1 MMLPFPNFP
10 NLLPLFVSGPMAPYK
25 PITSHTRVVPL
36 SSKCLSSRP
45 SMLPKSNRYPDEMTL
60 VNTPCGEIRG
70 TTSSAGVRVFKGIRF
85 ASAKRFKPPTVVT
98 SWSEIYEANEIGPE
112 CPQIESQLRTLLNAD
127 NSGQSEDCL
136 FLNITAPSDSALKHP
151 VYVWI
156 HGGAF
161 TNVTPPLS
169 WNESQQLSIDG
180 NAVVVTIS
188 YRLGA
193 FGFLGDLNLGI
204 LDQIAALQWIQ
215 NNIESFGG
223 NPNNVTIFGQSAGGC
238 SVVALMASPLATNL
252 FAHAWA
258 MSPSLGQIRTKES
271 AAQGLEI
278 FLKAANAETLSQLET
293 YTTQEIL
300 QAQDKMMLD
309 IANWNQGFSPTAD
322 GTILPLDV
330 VSAAASNPVD
340 LVVGTTRDES
350 RIFNLLNPALNNL
363 DHDQAMDILR
373 TNHPERAEAIWS
385 LYNTCYPDYNPSQI
399 VAAVDTDTHFRLHM
413 WNMLKSRPTELTN
426 TWSYMF
432 TWASPLY
439 DGALGSSHGMDIPFI
454 FNNTLLPRVHIYTSD
469 DPTNGVLGAEMSRDL
484 LNLGLKGDPNWQPYD
499 QTKRA
504 TKIFNMPS
512 SIALS
517 YEQSTDNL
525 VYDFW
530 MNA

>member
-1 MMLPFPNFP
+1 
-10 NLLPLFVSGPMAPYK
+10 
-25 PITSHTRVVPL
+25 
-36 SSKCLSSRP
+36 
-45 SMLPKSNRYPDEMTL
+45 MLPKSNRYPDEMTL

-70 TTSSAGVRVFKGIRF
+70 TNSSAGVRVFKGIRF
-85 ASAKRFKPPTVVT
+85 ATAKRFTPPTVVT
-98 SWSEIYEANEIGPE
+98 SWSGIYEANEIGPE
-112 CPQIESQLRTLLNAD
+112 CPQIDSQLRTLLAAD

-136 FLNITAPSDSALKHP
+136 FLNITAPSDSTSERP

-169 WNESQQLSIDG
+169 WNESQQLSIEG

-204 LDQIAALQWIQ
+204 LDQIAALQWVQ

-238 SVVALMASPLATNL
+238 SVVALMASAPAENL

-271 AAQGLEI
+271 AAQGQEL

-330 VSAAASNPVD
+330 VSAAASNPVN
-340 LVVGTTRDES
+340 LVIGTTRDES
-350 RIFNLLNPALNNL
+350 RIFNMLNPALNNL
-363 DHDQAMDILR
+363 DQEQAMDVLR
-373 TNHPERAEAIWS
+373 TNHPQRADAIWS
-385 LYNTCYPDYNPSQI
+385 LYNTCYPDYTPTQI

-432 TWASPLY
+432 TWASPLF
-439 DGALGSSHGMDIPFI
+439 DGALGASHGIDIPFI
-454 FNNTLLPRVHIYTSD
+454 FNNTSLPRVHIITSD
-469 DPTNGVLGAEMSRDL
+469 DPTNGVLGAEISSDL

-499 QTKRA
+499 QITRA

-512 SIALS
+512 SIAQS

>member
-1 MMLPFPNFP
+1 
-10 NLLPLFVSGPMAPYK
+10 
-25 PITSHTRVVPL
+25 
-36 SSKCLSSRP
+36 
-45 SMLPKSNRYPDEMTL
+45 MTL

-70 TTSSAGVRVFKGIRF
+70 TDSGSGVSVFKGIRF
-85 ASAKRFKPPTVVT
+85 ASAERFQPPTVVT
-98 SWSEIYEANEIGPE
+98 SWSGIYEANEIGPE
-112 CPQIESQLRTLLNAD
+112 CPQIDSQLRTLLSAD

-136 FLNITAPSDSALKHP
+136 FLNITTPSDLTALRP

-169 WNESQQLSIDG
+169 WNDSQQLSLDG

-215 NNIESFGG
+215 NNIQSFGG
-223 NPNNVTIFGQSAGGC
+223 NPNNVTIFGESAGGC
-238 SVVALMASPLATNL
+238 SVVALMASAPAANL

-258 MSPSLGQIRTKES
+258 MSSSLGQIRTKES
-271 AAQGLEI
+271 AAQGLAL
-278 FLKAANAETLSQLET
+278 FLKAANVKSLSQLET
-293 YTTQEIL
+293 CTALEIL
-300 QAQDKMMLD
+300 DAQDKMLLD

-322 GTILPLDV
+322 GTILPLDI

-340 LVVGTTRDES
+340 LVIGTTKDES

-363 DHDQAMDILR
+363 DKDQAIDVLR
-373 TNHPERAEAIWS
+373 ANHPQRADEIWS
-385 LYNTCYPDYNPSQI
+385 LYNTCYPDYTPTQI
-399 VAAVDTDTHFRLHM
+399 VAAVDTDTNFKLHM
-413 WNMLKSRPTELTN
+413 WNLLKSRPASLTN

-432 TWASPLY
+432 TWASPIF
-439 DGALGSSHGMDIPFI
+439 DGALGASHGIDIPFI
-454 FNNTLLPRVHIYTSD
+454 FNNTSLPRVHIYTSD

-484 LNLGLKGDPNWQPYD
+484 LNLGRLGNPNWLPYD
-499 QTKRA
+499 QSKRA

-512 SIALS
+512 SIA
-517 YEQSTDNL
+517 QSHEKTSDNL

>member
-1 MMLPFPNFP
+1 
-10 NLLPLFVSGPMAPYK
+10 
-25 PITSHTRVVPL
+25 
-36 SSKCLSSRP
+36 
-45 SMLPKSNRYPDEMTL
+45 MTL
-60 VNTPCGEIRG
+60 VNTPCGETRG
-70 TTSSAGVRVFKGIRF
+70 TNSSAGVRVFKGIRF
-85 ASAKRFKPPTVVT
+85 ATAKRFKPPTVVT
-98 SWSEIYEANEIGPE
+98 SWSGIYEANEIGPE
-112 CPQIESQLRTLLNAD
+112 CPQIDSQLRTLLNAD

-136 FLNITAPSDSALKHP
+136 FLNITAPSDSTPGLP

-271 AAQGLEI
+271 AAQGLKI
-278 FLKAANAETLSQLET
+278 FLKAANAETLSELET
-293 YTTQEIL
+293 STAQEIL
-300 QAQDKMMLD
+300 QTQDKMMLD

-340 LVVGTTRDES
+340 LVIGTTRDES
-350 RIFNLLNPALNNL
+350 RIFNMLNPALNNL
-363 DHDQAMDILR
+363 DQEQALDVLR
-373 TNHPERAEAIWS
+373 TNHPQRAEAIWS
-385 LYNTCYPDYNPSQI
+385 LYNTCYPDYTPSQI

-439 DGALGSSHGMDIPFI
+439 DGALGASHGIDIPFI
-454 FNNTLLPRVHIYTSD
+454 FNNTSLPRVHIYTSD
-469 DPTNGVLGAEMSRDL
+469 DPANGVLGAEMSRDL

>member
-1 MMLPFPNFP
+1 MLPLPNFP
-10 NLLPLFVSGPMAPYK
+10 NFLPLFVSGPMAPYK

-36 SSKCLSSRP
+36 SRKCLSSRP

-70 TTSSAGVRVFKGIRF
+70 TNSSAGVRVFKGIRF
-85 ASAKRFKPPTVVT
+85 ATAKRFTPPTVVT
-98 SWSEIYEANEIGPE
+98 SWSGIYEANEIGPE
-112 CPQIESQLRTLLNAD
+112 CPQIDSQLRTLLNAD

-136 FLNITAPSDSALKHP
+136 FLNITAPSDSTSERP

-169 WNESQQLSIDG
+169 WNESQQLSIEG

-204 LDQIAALQWIQ
+204 LDQIAALQWVQ

-340 LVVGTTRDES
+340 LVIGTTRDES
-350 RIFNLLNPALNNL
+350 RIFNMLNPALNNL
-363 DHDQAMDILR
+363 DRDQALDVLR
-373 TNHPERAEAIWS
+373 TNHPQRAEAIWS
-385 LYNTCYPDYNPSQI
+385 LYNTCYPEYTPTQI

-439 DGALGSSHGMDIPFI
+439 DGALGASHGIDIPFI
-454 FNNTLLPRVHIYTSD
+454 FNNTSLPRVHIYTSD

>member
-1 MMLPFPNFP
+1 
-10 NLLPLFVSGPMAPYK
+10 
-25 PITSHTRVVPL
+25 
-36 SSKCLSSRP
+36 
-45 SMLPKSNRYPDEMTL
+45 MTL
-60 VNTPCGEIRG
+60 INTPCGEIRG
-70 TTSSAGVRVFKGIRF
+70 TTSGAGVSVFKGIRF
-85 ASAKRFKPPTVVT
+85 ASAQRFQPPTVVT
-98 SWSEIYEANEIGPE
+98 SWSGIYDANEIGPE
-112 CPQIESQLRTLLNAD
+112 CPQIDSQLRTLLNAD

-136 FLNITAPSDSALKHP
+136 FLNITAPSDSTSERP

-169 WNESQQLSIDG
+169 WNDSQQLSLDG
-180 NAVVVTIS
+180 NAVVITIS

-204 LDQIAALQWIQ
+204 LDQIAALQWIR
-215 NNIESFGG
+215 NNIDAFGG

-258 MSPSLGQIRTKES
+258 MSPSLGQLRTKES

-278 FLKAANAETLSQLET
+278 FLRAANAETLSQLET

-330 VSAAASNPVD
+330 VSAAASCPVD
-340 LVVGTTRDES
+340 LVIGTTRDES
-350 RIFNLLNPALNNL
+350 RIFNMLNPALNNL
-363 DHDQAMDILR
+363 DQDQAMDVLR
-373 TNHPERAEAIWS
+373 TIHPQRAEAIWS
-385 LYNTCYPDYNPSQI
+385 LYNTCYPDYTPSQI
-399 VAAVDTDTHFRLHM
+399 VAAVDTDTHFKLHM
-413 WNMLKSRPTELTN
+413 WNMLSSRPAELTN

-454 FNNTLLPRVHIYTSD
+454 FNNTLLPRVHIYTSNE
-469 DPTNGVLGAEMSRDL
+469 PSNGVLGAEMSKDL
-484 LNLGLKGDPNWQPYD
+484 LNLGQFGNPNWQPYD

-504 TKIFNMPS
+504 TKIFNMPCS
-512 SIALS
+512 LAQSH
-517 YEQSTDNL
+517 EQSTDNII
-525 VYDFW
+525 YNFW

>member
-1 MMLPFPNFP
+1 MLPFPNFP

-70 TTSSAGVRVFKGIRF
+70 TNSSAGVRVFKGIRF

-215 NNIESFGG
+215 KNIESFGG

-258 MSPSLGQIRTKES
+258 MSPSLGQLRTKES

-484 LNLGLKGDPNWQPYD
+484 LNLGLKGDPDWQPYD

>member
-1 MMLPFPNFP
+1 MLPFPNFP
-10 NLLPLFVSGPMAPYK
+10 NLLPFFVSGPMAPYK

-136 FLNITAPSDSALKHP
+136 FLNITAPSDSTSERP

-258 MSPSLGQIRTKES
+258 MSPSLGQLRTKES

-484 LNLGLKGDPNWQPYD
+484 LNLGLNGDPNWQPYD

-530 MNA
+530 LNS

>member
-1 MMLPFPNFP
+1 
-10 NLLPLFVSGPMAPYK
+10 
-25 PITSHTRVVPL
+25 
-36 SSKCLSSRP
+36 
-45 SMLPKSNRYPDEMTL
+45 
-60 VNTPCGEIRG
+60 
-70 TTSSAGVRVFKGIRF
+70 
-85 ASAKRFKPPTVVT
+85 
-98 SWSEIYEANEIGPE
+98 
-112 CPQIESQLRTLLNAD
+112 
-127 NSGQSEDCL
+127 
-136 FLNITAPSDSALKHP
+136 
-151 VYVWI
+151 
-156 HGGAF
+156 
-161 TNVTPPLS
+161 
-169 WNESQQLSIDG
+169 
-180 NAVVVTIS
+180 
-188 YRLGA
+188 
-193 FGFLGDLNLGI
+193 
-204 LDQIAALQWIQ
+204 
-215 NNIESFGG
+215 
-223 NPNNVTIFGQSAGGC
+223 
-238 SVVALMASPLATNL
+238 MASPLATNL

-258 MSPSLGQIRTKES
+258 MSPSLGQLRTKES

-300 QAQDKMMLD
+300 QAQDKMLLD

-484 LNLGLKGDPNWQPYD
+484 LNLGLNGDPNWQPYD

-530 MNA
+530 LNS

>member
-1 MMLPFPNFP
+1 
-10 NLLPLFVSGPMAPYK
+10 
-25 PITSHTRVVPL
+25 
-36 SSKCLSSRP
+36 
-45 SMLPKSNRYPDEMTL
+45 MTL
-60 VNTPCGEIRG
+60 LNTPCGEIRG
-70 TTSSAGVRVFKGIRF
+70 TNSSAGVRVFKGIRF
-85 ASAKRFKPPTVVT
+85 ATAKRFKPPTVVT
-98 SWSEIYEANEIGPE
+98 SWSGIYEANEIGPE
-112 CPQIESQLRTLLNAD
+112 CPQIDSQLRTLLNAD

-136 FLNITAPSDSALKHP
+136 FLNITAPSDSTPERP

-271 AAQGLEI
+271 AAQGLKI
-278 FLKAANAETLSQLET
+278 FLKAANAETLSELET
-293 YTTQEIL
+293 STAQEIL

-330 VSAAASNPVD
+330 VSAAAANPID

-363 DHDQAMDILR
+363 DHDQAMDVLR
-373 TNHPERAEAIWS
+373 LNHPQRAEAIWS
-385 LYNTCYPDYNPSQI
+385 LYNTCYPDYTPSQI

-439 DGALGSSHGMDIPFI
+439 DGALGASHGIDIPFI
-454 FNNTLLPRVHIYTSD
+454 FNNTSLPRVHIYTSD

-484 LNLGLKGDPNWQPYD
+484 LNLGLKNDPNWQPYD

>member
-1 MMLPFPNFP
+1 MLPLPNFP
-10 NLLPLFVSGPMAPYK
+10 NFLPLFVSGPMAPYK

-36 SSKCLSSRP
+36 SRKCLSSRP

-70 TTSSAGVRVFKGIRF
+70 TNSSAGVRVFKGIRF
-85 ASAKRFKPPTVVT
+85 ATAKRFTPPTVVT
-98 SWSEIYEANEIGPE
+98 SWSGIYEANEIGPE
-112 CPQIESQLRTLLNAD
+112 CPQIDSQLRTLLAAD

-136 FLNITAPSDSALKHP
+136 FLNITAPSDSTSERP

-169 WNESQQLSIDG
+169 WNESQQLSIEG

-204 LDQIAALQWIQ
+204 LDQIAALQWVQ

-223 NPNNVTIFGQSAGGC
+223 NPDNVTIFGQSAGGC

-340 LVVGTTRDES
+340 LVIGTTRDES
-350 RIFNLLNPALNNL
+350 RIFNMLNPALNNL
-363 DHDQAMDILR
+363 DRDQALDVLR
-373 TNHPERAEAIWS
+373 TNHPQRAEAIWS
-385 LYNTCYPDYNPSQI
+385 LYNTCYPEYTPTQI

-413 WNMLKSRPTELTN
+413 WNMLKSRPTEFTN

-439 DGALGSSHGMDIPFI
+439 DGALGASHGIDIPFI
-454 FNNTLLPRVHIYTSD
+454 FNNTSLPRVHIYTSD

>member
-1 MMLPFPNFP
+1 
-10 NLLPLFVSGPMAPYK
+10 
-25 PITSHTRVVPL
+25 
-36 SSKCLSSRP
+36 
-45 SMLPKSNRYPDEMTL
+45 MTL

-258 MSPSLGQIRTKES
+258 MSPSLGQLRTKES

-309 IANWNQGFSPTAD
+309 SANWNQGFSPTAD

-439 DGALGSSHGMDIPFI
+439 DGALGSSHGMDIPFV

-484 LNLGLKGDPNWQPYD
+484 LNLGLNGDPNWQPYD

-530 MNA
+530 LNS

>member
-1 MMLPFPNFP
+1 
-10 NLLPLFVSGPMAPYK
+10 
-25 PITSHTRVVPL
+25 
-36 SSKCLSSRP
+36 
-45 SMLPKSNRYPDEMTL
+45 MTL

-70 TTSSAGVRVFKGIRF
+70 TISSAGVSIFKGIRF
-85 ASAKRFKPPTVVT
+85 ASAARFQPPTVVT
-98 SWSEIYEANEIGPE
+98 RWSGIYEANVIGPE
-112 CPQIESQLRTLLNAD
+112 CPQTDSQLRTLLNAD

-136 FLNITAPSDSALKHP
+136 FLNITTPSDLTSLRP

-169 WNESQQLSIDG
+169 WNDSQQLSLDG

-215 NNIESFGG
+215 NNIQSFGG
-223 NPNNVTIFGQSAGGC
+223 NPNNVTIFGESAGGC
-238 SVVALMASPLATNL
+238 SVVALMASTPAANL

-258 MSPSLGQIRTKES
+258 MSSSLGQIRTKES
-271 AAQGLEI
+271 AAQGLAL
-278 FLKAANAETLSQLET
+278 FLKAANVKSLSQLET
-293 YTTQEIL
+293 CTAQAIL
-300 QAQDKMMLD
+300 DAQDKMLLD

-340 LVVGTTRDES
+340 LVIGTTKDES

-363 DHDQAMDILR
+363 DKDQAIDVLR
-373 TNHPERAEAIWS
+373 ANHPQRADEIWS
-385 LYNTCYPDYNPSQI
+385 LYNTCYPDYTPTQI
-399 VAAVDTDTHFRLHM
+399 VAAVDTDTNFKLHM
-413 WNMLKSRPTELTN
+413 WNLLKSIPASLTN

-432 TWASPLY
+432 TWASPIF
-439 DGALGSSHGMDIPFI
+439 DGALGASHGIDIPFI
-454 FNNTLLPRVHIYTSD
+454 FNNTSLPRVHIYTSD
-469 DPTNGVLGAEMSRDL
+469 DPSNGVLGAEMSRDL
-484 LNLGLKGDPNWQPYD
+484 LNLGLFGDPNWQPYD
-499 QTKRA
+499 LSTRA
-504 TKIFNMPS
+504 TKIFNMPC
-512 SIALS
+512 SIAQS
-517 YEQSTDNL
+517 HEQSPDNL

-530 MNA
+530 MNP